1 MTIYSIYQRLCA
13 DLEKNPLSVTEFNN
27 ITVDTSEKAFI
38 NALRSLGAG
47 VCVKV
52 INEIKEG

>member
-1 MTIYSIYQRLCA
+1 MSIYDTYRRVCA
-13 DLEKNPLSVTEFNN
+13 DLGKNPLSETEFNN
-27 ITVDTSEKAFI
+27 ITVDQPEKAFI